1 VPSRRFRRAVDAA
14 LVLTL
19 LAAIAVAAALLMGDD
34 HEQRAD
40 VPPPPA
46 ATPTPSPPPPA
57 PPVVTL
63 DEPAGGPSLAVG
75 ITEPNPNLVWA
86 DREVPEPFGRWRDA
100 LGRLRPELYR
110 LVVLW
115 DAVQPQAGLPPD
127 LAAPNGGCMRDVQPC
142 AAYAGVREQL
152 RALASRQ
159 REGGWQALVVISGT
173 PDWAAADRDG
183 CRLGAEGGSAAPRR
197 DALPAYRQLIAAVVA
212 AGREEGADLR
222 YFSPWN
228 EPNHPYFIAPQRAAC
243 DAAASSGST
252 APYAALAGAMA
263 AELEAQPGDQRL
275 VLGETAG
282 ILERSPRATSV
293 QETIGALPRELVCAA
308 PVWSQHAY
316 IGGTDPVAA
325 VERALARHRCPQRHA
340 IWITE
345 TGVGPAPE
353 GFSVARGIR
362 NERHGCRLLHERLAA
377 WHADPHVTLAVQYT
391 LREDDRFPT
400 GLVTTDLTRARA
412 ALAEWQAWAARDDP
426 SAPPPAPACR
436 QGEGP

>member
-1 VPSRRFRRAVDAA
+1 VLLVARGGDGGDETPEQRPRARADATPAPLPAVGDDERRAKKRRARRRDASTA
-14 LVLTL
+14 GIARVAPRGR
-19 LAAIAVAAALLMGDD
+19 LAI
-34 HEQRAD
+34 
-40 VPPPPA
+40 
-46 ATPTPSPPPPA
+46 
-57 PPVVTL
+57 
-63 DEPAGGPSLAVG
+63 G
-75 ITEPNPNLVWA
+75 ITEQNPNLVWA
-86 DREVPEPFGRWRDA
+86 DRAVAPEFAPWRDQ
-100 LGRLRPELYR
+100 LGALRPALYR
-110 LVVLW
+110 LVIDW
-115 DAVQPQAGLPPD
+115 PAIQPRAR
-127 LAAPNGGCMRDVQPC
+127 AAPNLDAPNSGCMRDVGPC
-142 AAYAGVREQL
+142 GGYAGVRDQL

-377 WHADPHVTLAVQYT
+377 WHADPRVTLAVQYT

>member
-1 VPSRRFRRAVDAA
+1 MPSRRFRRAVDAA
-14 LVLTL
+14 LVLAL
-19 LAAIAVAAALLMGDD
+19 LAAVTAAVVVLTRDGGD
-34 HEQRAD
+34 E
-40 VPPPPA
+40 PA
-46 ATPTPSPPPPA
+46 PPPA
-57 PPVVTL
+57 PPVASPAPEPTPPPAALL
-63 DEPAGGPSLAVG
+63 DEPAGRPSLAVG
-75 ITEPNPNLVWA
+75 ITEPNPGFVWA
-86 DREVPEPFGRWRDA
+86 DRDVPEPFGRWRDE

-110 LVVLW
+110 LVVRW
-115 DAVQPQAGLPPD
+115 GAVQPQAGVPPD
-127 LAAPNGGCMRDVQPC
+127 LAAPDGGCMRDLQPC
-142 AAYAGVREQL
+142 AAYGGVRDQL

-159 REGGWQALVVISGT
+159 REGGWQALVVISET
-173 PDWAAADRDG
+173 PDWAAAGRDG
-183 CRLGAEGGSAAPRR
+183 CTLGTEGGSAAPRR
-197 DALPAYRQLIAAVVA
+197 DALPAYRDLVAAVVA
-212 AGREEGADLR
+212 AGAEEGAELR

-243 DAAASSGST
+243 DAAAPSRST

-293 QETIGALPRELVCAA
+293 AETVRALPRDLVCAA
-308 PVWSQHAY
+308 SVWSQHAY
-316 IGGTDPVAA
+316 IGGSDPVAA
-325 VERALARHRCPQRHA
+325 VRRALARRRCPRRHA

-362 NERHGCRLLHERLAA
+362 GERHGCRLLHRRLAA
-377 WHADPHVTLAVQYT
+377 WHANPQVTLAVQYT

-412 ALAEWQAWAARDDP
+412 ALAEWQAWGAREDP
-426 SAPPPAPACR
+426 SAPPPPSTCR
-436 QGEGP
+436 G

>member
-1 VPSRRFRRAVDAA
+1 VPSRRFRRTVDVA
-14 LVLTL
+14 LVLVL
-19 LAAIAVAAALLMGDD
+19 LTAVAAVVLLTRGDG
-34 HEQRAD
+34 EQRAE

-46 ATPTPSPPPPA
+46 ATPTPTPTPAPTAPPPP
-57 PPVVTL
+57 PVATL
-63 DEPAGGPSLAVG
+63 DEPADGPSLAVG
-75 ITEPNPNLVWA
+75 ITEPNPNFVWA
-86 DREVPEPFGRWRDA
+86 GDREVPEPFGRWREA
-100 LGRLRPELYR
+100 LGRLQPELYR

-115 DAVQPQAGLPPD
+115 DEVQPQAGVPPD

-142 AAYAGVREQL
+142 AAYGGVRDQL
-152 RALASRQ
+152 GALASRQ

-173 PDWAAADRDG
+173 PDWAAADRGG

-197 DALPAYRQLIAAVVA
+197 AALAAYRELIAAVVA
-212 AGREEGADLR
+212 AGQEQGADLR

-243 DAAASSGST
+243 DAGAASRST

-293 QETIGALPRELVCAA
+293 AETIGGLPRDLVCAA

-325 VERALARHRCPQRHA
+325 VKRALDRLRCPRRHA

-362 NERHGCRLLHERLAA
+362 NERQGCRLLHERLAT
-377 WHADPHVTLAVQYT
+377 WHADPRVTLAVQYT
-391 LREDDRFPT
+391 LREDDLFPT
-400 GLVTTDLTRARA
+400 GLVTTDLARARA
-412 ALAEWQAWAARDDP
+412 ALGEWQAWGARDEP
-426 SAPPPAPACR
+426 SAPRPKRACR
-436 QGEGP
+436 